1 MATSGLPRREA
12 TGDRPRRQVV
22 AGGRLVRQPG
32 GGQFYAPTVLA
43 GVTPAM
49 RIWREEV
56 FGPVRGPPRTPGRAL
71 ALQTLR

>member
-1 MATSGLPRREA
+1 M
-12 TGDRPRRQVV
+12 V
-22 AGGRLVRQPG
+22 AGGRLVRPPG

-56 FGPVRGPPRTPGRAL
+56 FGPVRAPPRAPGRAL
-71 ALQTLR
+71 ARCKTLRLHLSRSCRPA

>member
-1 MATSGLPRREA
+1 VATSGLPRREA

>member
-1 MATSGLPRREA
+1 MSCLARLQA
-12 TGDRPRRQVV
+12 L
-22 AGGRLVRQPG
+22 AGGRLVHPPG

-56 FGPVRGPPRTPGRAL
+56 FGPVRGPAL
-71 ALQTLR
+71 AKQLHVVTA